1 MLSKHP
7 GLEFAA
13 LSLINLKL
21 TAFFNIYH
29 LPKSQNP
36 LEFFET
42 DAGFDDFI
50 QSLRPIDLVQNPSY
64 TTVFSTSEKDE

>member
-13 LSLINLKL
+13 LSLINLNL

-29 LPKSQNP
+29 LDQNP
-36 LEFFET
+36 LEFLET